1 MLKKD
6 ERAIKSA
13 VREERECGHTFCD
26 FDDKQNDLREI
37 AEIIGVEMIYNE
49 DDEAEEEYVFKN
61 EKDEERVKEA
71 LNYYYELHS

>member
-6 ERAIKSA
+6 ERVIESA

-37 AEIIGVEMIYNE
+37 AEIIGVEMGYDE
-49 DDEAEEEYVFKN
+49 DKEEYVFKN
-61 EKDEERVKEA
+61 KDDEARVKES
-71 LNYYYELHS
+71 LNYYYELHF

>member
-26 FDDKQNDLREI
+26 FDDEQNDLREI
-37 AEIIGVEMIYNE
+37 AEIIGVKMGYDE
-49 DDEAEEEYVFKN
+49 DKEEYVFKN
-61 EKDEERVKEA
+61 KDDEARVKES
-71 LNYYYELHS
+71 LNYYYELHF